1 VCKQT
6 EKIQKL
12 VAGNYSAPEP
22 SPEDLFVREKPS
34 SDIQNPNLFFLITKP
49 RKPQKHRNP
58 IRLRKPTQMG
68 TKQKE
73 RKTQMPQPN
82 LEVEELLTIRL
93 SRRPNSPYTQVVAI
107 LGVVHHRAPKKPR

>member
-1 VCKQT
+1 
-6 EKIQKL
+6 
-12 VAGNYSAPEP
+12 
-22 SPEDLFVREKPS
+22 
-34 SDIQNPNLFFLITKP
+34 
-49 RKPQKHRNP
+49 
-58 IRLRKPTQMG
+58 MG

-73 RKTQMPQPN
+73 RKTQMRQPN